1 MNMHATQQTGAAQIE
16 INGVSYNAT
25 LGQRPILVDGCD
37 TIPKLFQTRCM
48 ELGERTAHREKDMG
62 IWKSYSWN
70 DYWDHAKWIGL
81 GLKSLGLERGQAISI
96 LSEDRREWLYTDMGV
111 QGVGSIAS
119 GVYTTDSAQ
128 QLAYLINDSDSR
140 FLFVEND
147 EQLDK
152 YLEIADEVPGL
163 SKVIIYDRDGLHDL
177 ENDRCLFIEDLY
189 ALGRA
194 EDKKHPGSFEAEIV
208 KSKPE
213 DTAILIYTSGTTGM
227 PKGAMLCHENIMA
240 SMESGARALAVN
252 PDDEQLCFL
261 PLCHVLERNVSVFFP
276 LGASSTVNF
285 AESPETVFDN
295 MQEISPATFFAVPR
309 VWEKIYSRVLVLAQ
323 EATPIGRW
331 AFHQALK
338 AGAARAKY
346 TMVNKEPPA
355 SVAAR
360 YAFWDF
366 AVLRNLRRMLGM
378 DKMRRGGTGAAPI
391 SPELLK
397 WYWSIGV
404 PLIEGY
410 GMTENAGVSTINT
423 LEENKPGTVGK
434 PVPGVELR
442 IAEDGEIQTL
452 GYNNFQGYWRN
463 NEKTAETYTADGWL
477 RTGDVGRVDEEGF
490 LTITG
495 RIKDIIITAGGK
507 NITPAEIESRLKFS
521 HYISDAVV
529 IGDKRKYLTCLIM
542 IDQENVE
549 KFAQDRKIPFSDF
562 ASLCAA
568 EEVVQQISEEV
579 EAVNKDFARVEQ
591 IKDFRLINVLLT
603 AEDDELTATMKLK
616 RSFVEKKHKTLIDDM
631 Y

>member
-1 MNMHATQQTGAAQIE
+1 MNMHVAKQTGPAQIE
-16 INGVSYNAT
+16 INGVAFNAEP
-25 LGQRPILVDGCD
+25 GQRPVLVDGCD

-48 ELGERTAHREKDMG
+48 ALQDRTAHREKDMG
-62 IWKSYSWN
+62 IWKSYSWSA
-70 DYWDHAKWIGL
+70 YWDHAKWIGL
-81 GLKSLGLERGQAISI
+81 GLISLGLQRGEVVSI

-111 QGVGSIAS
+111 QGAGGIAS
-119 GVYTTDSAQ
+119 GVYTTDSAA
-128 QLAYLINDSDSR
+128 QLAYLVNDSDSR

-152 YLEIADEVPGL
+152 YLEIEAEVPGL
-163 SKVIIYDRDGLHDL
+163 TKVIIYDREGLHDL
-177 ENDRCLFIEDLY
+177 DQEKCIFIEDLY
-189 ALGRA
+189 DLGRA
-194 EDKKHPGSFEAEIV
+194 YDAKYPGAFEAEIA

-213 DTAILIYTSGTTGM
+213 DTAMLIYTSGTTGM
-227 PKGAMLCHENIMA
+227 PKGAMLGHENVLA
-240 SMESGARALAVN
+240 SMESGARALAVERE
-252 PDDEQLCFL
+252 DEQLCFL
-261 PLCHVLERNVSVFFP
+261 PLCHILERNVSVYFP
-276 LGASSTVNF
+276 LGAASTVNF

-295 MQEISPATFFAVPR
+295 MQEVSPATFFAVPR

-331 AFHQALK
+331 AFQRAIK
-338 AGAARAKY
+338 AGQARAEYVMYGK
-346 TMVNKEPPA
+346 TPPA
-355 SVAAR
+355 SVAAT

-378 DKMRRGGTGAAPI
+378 DRMRRGGTGAAPI

-410 GMTENAGVSTINT
+410 GMTENAGISTINT
-423 LEENKPGTVGK
+423 LEHNLPGTVGR

-452 GYNNFQGYWRN
+452 GLNNFQGYWRN
-463 NEKTAETYTADGWL
+463 NEKTAETFTADGWL
-477 RTGDVGRVDEEGF
+477 RTGDVGKVDPEGN

-529 IGDKRKYLTCLIM
+529 IGDRRKFLTCLIM

-568 EEVVQQISEEV
+568 AEVVQQIRDEV
-579 EAVNKDFARVEQ
+579 EAVNKVFARVEQ

-616 RSFVEKKHKTLIDDM
+616 RSFVEKKHKALIDDM